1 MELTVFQSDKGDCLL
16 MTTGDGKRMLIDG
29 GMRAS
34 YRRHVAPALG
44 KIAGADGVLDL
55 VYVSHID
62 SDHISGVLQLMD
74 DEVAWRVRDFQHEG
88 GNTRFPDPPVARPPQ
103 VKGLWHNAFHEQ
115 IPLNTGEIEDALAAT
130 SALLEPNSATREEGA
145 LQRNLATSVGEGIE
159 LSRRVAPKQLGI
171 PLNAEF
177 KGKLAMARRGAAPI
191 ALGSV
196 QLTVIGP
203 FKRELDDLRAEWN
216 DWLDTHKAQLAR
228 LDAEMQ
234 SDVERLGTGQI
245 EEFRTAL
252 GLRAQRLGDINKVT
266 APNLASLMLLA
277 EENGKTVLLTGDG
290 HSDHIV
296 AGLEQSG
303 HLNTGK
309 LHVNLLKVQHHG
321 SEHNIDEEFCKKIT
335 ADRYLFCGNGQHEN
349 PDLAVIKLI
358 VASRMRAGDSGRFKL
373 LFNSRDTVSTNDRGK
388 AHMTEVEAL
397 VNSLAAK
404 SNGRMSASFL
414 EKSSF
419 KLKL

>member
-1 MELTVFQSDKGDCLL
+1 
-16 MTTGDGKRMLIDG
+16 
-29 GMRAS
+29 
-34 YRRHVAPALG
+34 
-44 KIAGADGVLDL
+44 
-55 VYVSHID
+55 
-62 SDHISGVLQLMD
+62 
-74 DEVAWRVRDFQHEG
+74 
-88 GNTRFPDPPVARPPQ
+88 
-103 VKGLWHNAFHEQ
+103 
-115 IPLNTGEIEDALAAT
+115 
-130 SALLEPNSATREEGA
+130 
-145 LQRNLATSVGEGIE
+145 
-159 LSRRVAPKQLGI
+159 
-171 PLNAEF
+171 
-177 KGKLAMARRGAAPI
+177 
-191 ALGSV
+191 
-196 QLTVIGP
+196 
-203 FKRELDDLRAEWN
+203 
-216 DWLDTHKAQLAR
+216 
-228 LDAEMQ
+228 
-234 SDVERLGTGQI
+234 
-245 EEFRTAL
+245 
-252 GLRAQRLGDINKVT
+252 
-266 APNLASLMLLA
+266 MLLA